1 MKSLAL
7 NAILK
12 IDEKSGYSILHA
24 ISVNNDLYTA
34 TRIAVQAIC
43 AGHDI
48 EEHRVRQRLG
58 SKSIKAERFAG
69 MSFIDILEHHG
80 GYLYG
85 DMLEELLRTLRD
97 HSPSLL
103 KAVTTEDV
111 DEVIRLVREG
121 EDVNK
126 CYALGSWGRVHCS
139 LLTVANMTGS
149 HEILSTLID
158 LGADVSAQE
167 EMVRRYWDPVPSP
180 LSVASAWNNYNA
192 VKLLMRTG
200 ADVNQIDE
208 DGNTALHYAAAN
220 GNVEIVKLLLDS
232 GARINS
238 ALHLTLVP
246 AVRSE
251 LFFPPFEARYDH
263 GPLSRS
269 APLRTKRR
277 QTSKY
282 LIERKFQVDKKNSW
296 GQTPLYLALSSAD
309 TEIVLLLTEKKSRG
323 KGSALGM
330 SSEDEEERG
339 EEVKEE
345 EREGKECKEGKRE
358 IERSPLSLSTEGNV
372 QALRHVVDMK
382 LLDVNMTDDRERTP
396 LHEASEAGDME
407 AVSLLLSLDV
417 DINAV
422 DKDGRTALHE
432 AATAEIALK
441 LIHEGAETNVR
452 DNAGR
457 FPFHEAAKKGL
468 KEVMEPLVTRGVDIN
483 AVDTKGRTALLVAI
497 NWSHPEVALKL
508 IQDGANVNI
517 KDNTGISSLHLAI
530 LCGLKDIT
538 DALLKHDVDVNA
550 ADKEGRTALHEARTA
565 EIALKLIH
573 EGAETNVR
581 DNAGRLPLHEA
592 AKKGLKEVMEPLV
605 TRGVDINAFD
615 KEGRT
620 ALHEARTAEIALK
633 LIHEGAETNVRDNA
647 GRLPLH
653 EAAKKG
659 LKEVMEPLVTRGVDI
674 NAFDKEG
681 RTALHEARTAEIAL
695 KLIHEGAKTNVR
707 DNAGRFPLHEA
718 VNRGNEGEV
727 EQLVKLGVDINAVDK
742 VGRTALHYAAQLWH
756 GRGVTMKLINAGA
769 KVDVEDNKGRTPLEL
784 AERRDIQDIV
794 KILQKK
800 SGKTLQ
806 KKILQKKILQ
816 KKRLHMS
823 TPLPKRVSTAG
834 TFQSS

>member
-1 MKSLAL
+1 MQISLKSLAL

-12 IDEKSGYSILHA
+12 IKEKTGYSILDA
-24 ISVNNDLYTA
+24 ICINKDLYTA

-48 EEHRVRQRLG
+48 EEHRVRRRLG
-58 SKSIKAERFAG
+58 RQSKKAERFAG
-69 MSFIDILEHHG
+69 VSFIDILEHHG

-323 KGSALGM
+323 EEEEEEEEEQEASERRKEAKERGREVKRGIRGSPLGM
-330 SSEDEEERG
+330 RRDEAEASERRRG
-339 EEVKEE
+339 KKETL
-345 EREGKECKEGKRE
+345 RRARKEFKEGKRAM
-358 IERSPLSLSTEGNV
+358 SLSTEGNV
-372 QALRHVVDMK
+372 QVLRHLVDMK
-382 LLDVNMTDDRERTP
+382 LVDVNMTDDRERTP
-396 LHEASEAGDME
+396 LHEASEAGDIE
-407 AVSLLLSLDV
+407 AVSLLLSLAVDINAVDKGGRTALHVAIEEYHPEVALKLIHGGANAKIKDDTGINSLHYAAMFGVEDVIDPLLNFDV

-422 DKDGRTALHE
+422 DKDGRTALH
-432 AATAEIALK
+432 L
-441 LIHEGAETNVR
+441 
-452 DNAGR
+452 
-457 FPFHEAAKKGL
+457 
-468 KEVMEPLVTRGVDIN
+468 
-483 AVDTKGRTALLVAI
+483 AI
-497 NWSHPEVALKL
+497 KRSHPEVALKL
-508 IQDGANVNI
+508 IHGGANANV
-517 KDNTGISSLHLAI
+517 KDNTGRNSLHDAAMCTL
-530 LCGLKDIT
+530 D
-538 DALLKHDVDVNA
+538 DVVNALLKLGVDINA
-550 ADKEGRTALHEARTA
+550 VDKEGRTALHGARTA
-565 EIALKLIH
+565 AIALKLIRK
-573 EGAETNVR
+573 GAKTNVR
-581 DNAGRLPLHEA
+581 DNAGCLPLHEA
-592 AKKGLKEVMEPLV
+592 AKKGLKDVMTPLL
-605 TRGVDINAFD
+605 T
-615 KEGRT
+615 
-620 ALHEARTAEIALK
+620 H
-633 LIHEGAETNVRDNA
+633 
-647 GRLPLH
+647 
-653 EAAKKG
+653 
-659 LKEVMEPLVTRGVDI
+659 
-674 NAFDKEG
+674 
-681 RTALHEARTAEIAL
+681 
-695 KLIHEGAKTNVR
+695 
-707 DNAGRFPLHEA
+707 
-718 VNRGNEGEV
+718 GE
-727 EQLVKLGVDINAVDK
+727 DINAVDK
-742 VGRTALHYAAQLWH
+742 KGRTALHYAAQLWN
-756 GRGVTMKLINAGA
+756 GRGVTMKLISAGA
-769 KVDVEDNKGRTPLEL
+769 KADVKDNSGTTPLEE
-784 AERRDIQDIV
+784 AKQWGHQDIV
-794 KILQKK
+794 EILQK
-800 SGKTLQ
+800 
-806 KKILQKKILQ
+806 
-816 KKRLHMS
+816 
-823 TPLPKRVSTAG
+823 
-834 TFQSS
+834 